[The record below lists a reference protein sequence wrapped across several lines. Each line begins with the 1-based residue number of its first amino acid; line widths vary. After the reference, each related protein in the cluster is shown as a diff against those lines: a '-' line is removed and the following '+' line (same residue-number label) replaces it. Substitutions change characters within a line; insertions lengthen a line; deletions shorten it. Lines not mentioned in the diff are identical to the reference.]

1 MTCFAPF
8 RRADGSMTSAAPSGW
23 RVGSGG
29 GGATLSPTPPN
40 QLTEVSALFGH
51 GKVWKRIQLLHL
63 FLSYDSC

>member
-1 MTCFAPF
+1 
-8 RRADGSMTSAAPSGW
+8 MTSAAPSGW

-40 QLTEVSALFGH
+40 QLTEVSALFCH
-51 GKVWKRIQLLHL
+51 GKMWKGIQLLHL